1 MEEFANW
8 IMDELEKLLGEDYW
22 MKYMEMEKGNGK
34 IYHGILIVK
43 KGEDTG
49 PLVYIDYYLEKYQE
63 GGLTIPEIA
72 SAIRKMVRQHPA
84 PVVDMDKIQNCY
96 EAIKDQIKTAVC
108 NYMANEEDLL
118 GMPHKKFLDLA
129 TFYYVPIH
137 GVNGWDGALRIRN
150 EQLRLWKI
158 SSEELIKQAERNTR
172 HLEKYSLFPVN
183 TFMENLLEKF
193 LGEEEAKTILESE
206 SEILSIKGH
215 IVTNM
220 EHFWGA
226 GILANNS
233 MLKNLADRFQD
244 DIVIFPV
251 SIHEL
256 IVVKKADYAEIP
268 LGPDEIEEINQDSV
282 HEEERLSN
290 NIYLY
295 SRDRMELKIYREGGP
310 L

>member
-1 MEEFANW
+1 MEEFAYW
-8 IMDELEKLLGEDYW
+8 ITDELEKLLGESYW
-22 MKYMEMEKGNGK
+22 MKYMEKEKGNGK
-34 IYHGILIVK
+34 IYHGILIAK
-43 KGEDTG
+43 KEEDIG
-49 PLVYIDYYLEKYQE
+49 PLVYIDYYMEKYQE
-63 GGLTIPEIA
+63 GSLTIPEIA
-72 SAIRKMVRQHPA
+72 SAILEKIAQHPA
-84 PVVDMDKIQNCY
+84 PAVDMDKIQNHY
-96 EAIKDQIKTAVC
+96 EAIKDQIRTAVC

-137 GVNGWDGALRIRN
+137 GVEGWNGALRIRN
-150 EQLRLWKI
+150 ELLRRWKI
-158 SSEELIKQAERNTR
+158 SSEELIIQAEKNTR
-172 HLEKYSLFPVN
+172 RLEKYSIFPVN

-193 LGEEEAKTILESE
+193 LEEEAKTILESK

-256 IVVKKADYAEIP
+256 IVVKKADYAEMP

-295 SRDRMELKIYREGGP
+295 SRDRMELRIYREGGP